1 MSGSIKIPEKFI
13 PLGPESA
20 FKLEKDEFLPMWIH
34 NDSSPNTPTLRAVS
48 GFDGDN
54 VLTQGGLI
62 WRYCMPMEGHP
73 IPEAA
78 LLKKPSRRLT
88 NREVGELC
96 KKGWDILFD
105 GDIYYGYYPQ
115 KVDPRVENNF
125 ANVNVS
131 SMRAPN
137 SDQWR
142 DPTTDLL
149 ETARAEALK

>member
-1 MSGSIKIPEKFI
+1 MKIPEKFT

-20 FKLEKDEFLPMWIH
+20 FKMQEGEFLPMWVSDDIH
-34 NDSSPNTPTLRAVS
+34 DDRQALRAVYS
-48 GFDGDN
+48 FDG
-54 VLTQGGLI
+54 VRVSTQSGVP

-73 IPEAA
+73 IPESA

-96 KKGWDILFD
+96 KKGYDILFA
-105 GDIYYGYYPQ
+105 GDIYYGYYPL
-115 KVDPRVENNF
+115 KVDHRAENSP
-125 ANVNVS
+125 ANVNAS

-149 ETARAEALK
+149 ETARAEAGHAN